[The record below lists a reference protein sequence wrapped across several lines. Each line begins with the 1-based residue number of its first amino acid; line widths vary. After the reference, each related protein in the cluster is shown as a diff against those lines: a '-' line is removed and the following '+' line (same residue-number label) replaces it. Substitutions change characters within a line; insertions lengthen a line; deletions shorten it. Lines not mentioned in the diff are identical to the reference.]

1 MNIKNVISL
10 ENSSGQKNLEKFESI
25 TIGNNESYLRQIS
38 KKVDFNDPEIHN
50 NIVVLQNYC
59 MENEVMA
66 MAAVQL
72 GIPKRIVYVKNTNLE
87 ILNSRLTS
95 EGKEKTKDYNEAKV
109 LINPE
114 IVSKEGLTTFWE
126 ACASCSWY
134 EGDVKKWYNGKVK
147 RPYKIRVK
155 YYDIKGNGHE
165 DEFEGF
171 ESTVLCH
178 EIDHL
183 EGILH
188 IDIADKIIKG
198 TKEERIELRKKDGYT
213 IISQTGDFEQLK
225 SKNKR

>member
-1 MNIKNVISL
+1 M
-10 ENSSGQKNLEKFESI
+10 EKLESI
-25 TIGNNESYLRQIS
+25 TIENNEQYLRQSS
-38 KKVDFNDPEIHN
+38 KKVEIGDPELHN

-59 MENEVMA
+59 MQNEVMA

-87 ILNSRLTS
+87 ILNKRLTD
-95 EGKEKTKDYNEAKV
+95 EGKEETKDYNEAKV

-114 IVSKEGLTTFWE
+114 IISKEGLTTFWE

-134 EGDVKKWYNGKVK
+134 EGEVKKWYIGKVK
-147 RPYKIRVK
+147 RPYKVRVR
-155 YYDIKGNGHE
+155 YLDIDGNVHE

-183 EGILH
+183 DGILH
-188 IDIADKIIKG
+188 IDIADKVIKG

-213 IISQTGDFEQLK
+213 ITSQTGNFEQLK
-225 SKNKR
+225 SKEIN

>member
-1 MNIKNVISL
+1 MDKL
-10 ENSSGQKNLEKFESI
+10 ESI
-25 TIGNNESYLRQIS
+25 TIENNEQYLRQSS
-38 KKVDFNDPEIHN
+38 KKVDINDPELHN
-50 NIVVLQNYC
+50 NIVVLQDYC
-59 MENEVMA
+59 MQNDVMA

-87 ILNSRLTS
+87 ILNKRLTD
-95 EGKEKTKDYNEAKV
+95 EGKEETKDYNEAKV

-114 IVSKEGLTTFWE
+114 IISKEGLTTFWE

-134 EGDVKKWYNGKVK
+134 EGEVKKWYNGKVK

-155 YYDIKGNGHE
+155 YFDIKGNGHE

-183 EGILH
+183 DGILH
-188 IDIADKIIKG
+188 IDIADKVITG
-198 TKEERIELRKKDGYT
+198 TTEERIELRKKEGYT
-213 IISQTGDFEQLK
+213 VISKTGDFEQLK
-225 SKNKR
+225 LERF

>member
-1 MNIKNVISL
+1 M
-10 ENSSGQKNLEKFESI
+10 EKLESI
-25 TIGNNESYLRQIS
+25 TIENNEQYLRQFS
-38 KKVDFNDPEIHN
+38 KKVDISDPELHN
-50 NIVVLQNYC
+50 NIVVLQDYC
-59 MENEVMA
+59 MQNDVMA

-72 GIPKRIVYVKNTNLE
+72 GISKRIVYVKNTNLE
-87 ILNSRLTS
+87 ILSKRLTD
-95 EGKEKTKDYNEAKV
+95 EGKEETKDYNEAKV

-114 IVSKEGLTTFWE
+114 IISKEGLTTFWE

-134 EGDVKKWYNGKVK
+134 EGEVKKWYNGKVK

-155 YYDIKGNGHE
+155 YFDMEGNGHE

-183 EGILH
+183 DGILH
-188 IDIADKIIKG
+188 IDIADKVIKG
-198 TKEERIELRKKDGYT
+198 TKEERIELRKKEGYT

-225 SKNKR
+225 SKK

>member
-1 MNIKNVISL
+1 MDKL
-10 ENSSGQKNLEKFESI
+10 ESI
-25 TIGNNESYLRQIS
+25 TIENNEQYLRQFSKEVDIS
-38 KKVDFNDPEIHN
+38 DPELHN
-50 NIVVLQNYC
+50 NIVVLQDYC
-59 MENEVMA
+59 MQNDVMA

-87 ILNSRLTS
+87 ILNKRLTD
-95 EGKEKTKDYNEAKV
+95 EGKEETKDYNEAKV

-114 IVSKEGLTTFWE
+114 IITKEGLTTFWE

-134 EGDVKKWYNGKVK
+134 EGEIKKWYNGKVK
-147 RPYKIRVK
+147 RPYKIRVR
-155 YYDIKGNGHE
+155 YFDIEGNEHE

-183 EGILH
+183 DGILH

-198 TKEERIELRKKDGYT
+198 TKEERIELRKKEGYT
-213 IISQTGDFEQLK
+213 IISQTGNFEQLK
-225 SKNKR
+225 LKKIDEKGEENE

>member
-1 MNIKNVISL
+1 MDKL
-10 ENSSGQKNLEKFESI
+10 ESI
-25 TIGNNESYLRQIS
+25 TIENNEQYLRQSS
-38 KKVDFNDPEIHN
+38 KKVDISDPELHN
-50 NIVVLQNYC
+50 NIVVLQDYC
-59 MENEVMA
+59 MQNDVMA

-87 ILNSRLTS
+87 ILNKRLTD
-95 EGKEKTKDYNEAKV
+95 EGKEETKDYNEAKV

-114 IVSKEGLTTFWE
+114 IISKEGLTTFWE
-126 ACASCSWY
+126 ACASCSWC
-134 EGDVKKWYNGKVK
+134 EGEVKKWYNGKVK
-147 RPYKIRVK
+147 RPYKIRVR
-155 YYDIKGNGHE
+155 YFDIEGNEHE

-183 EGILH
+183 DGILH
-188 IDIADKIIKG
+188 IDIADKVIKG

-225 SKNKR
+225 SKKIDEKGEENER

>member
-1 MNIKNVISL
+1 MDKL
-10 ENSSGQKNLEKFESI
+10 ESI
-25 TIGNNESYLRQIS
+25 TIENNEQYLRQSS
-38 KKVDFNDPEIHN
+38 KKVDISDPELHN
-50 NIVVLQNYC
+50 NIVVLQDYC
-59 MENEVMA
+59 MQNDVMA

-87 ILNSRLTS
+87 ILNKRLTD
-95 EGKEKTKDYNEAKV
+95 EGKEETKDYNEAKV

-114 IVSKEGLTTFWE
+114 IITKEGLTTFWE

-134 EGDVKKWYNGKVK
+134 EGEIKKWYNGKVK
-147 RPYKIRVK
+147 RPYKIRVR
-155 YYDIKGNGHE
+155 YFDIEGNEHE

-183 EGILH
+183 DGILH

-198 TKEERIELRKKDGYT
+198 TKEERIELRKKEGYT

-225 SKNKR
+225 LKKIDEKGEENER